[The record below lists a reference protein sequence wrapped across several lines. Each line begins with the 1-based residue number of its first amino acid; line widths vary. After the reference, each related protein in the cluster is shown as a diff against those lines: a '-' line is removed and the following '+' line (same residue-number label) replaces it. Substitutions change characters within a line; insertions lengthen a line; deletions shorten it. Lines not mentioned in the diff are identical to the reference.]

1 MNNTEDAPP
10 AAGRELPAPVRLGLY
25 LGSTTAVTVAA
36 VLCMVLGYVDKV
48 PCRFGAGW
56 QSYYGQFQDA
66 CYTDI
71 YPLYYQREL
80 SNGVVPYLDHHPPG
94 HLVEY
99 PVLTGWTMQVAAWL
113 VHVMNMTGQG
123 TRFFDVT
130 CLLLA
135 VCGVAGILATAYA
148 AGPGRHWQAVMV
160 ACSPALI
167 LSAFINW
174 DLLAMALG
182 MLGIAA
188 WAARRGVLAG
198 VLLGLA
204 VAAKFYPLVIFGP
217 LLILCLRTGQLREF
231 AKTLAAGVAA
241 WLAVNLPVMLLAYS
255 PWSWFYVFSKE
266 RGADW
271 GSVWYYF
278 EYMNVPLL
286 GNSKT
291 SMLNFMSGLFFALGL
306 AAIAWLALAAPR
318 RPRLPQLCFLVLA
331 AFLITNKVW
340 SPQYVVWLVPLAVLA
355 RPRLWPYAL
364 WQLAEIGYFFGI
376 WGYLIFVER
385 EGQLIAGYNGI
396 STGWYFTL
404 LLLRLISVLIMSGWI
419 VRDILQPEHDP
430 VRSGGADDPAGG
442 IFDGAADRFV
452 LSFPRRADALSAT

>member
-1 MNNTEDAPP
+1 MNNAEQAPAP
-10 AAGRELPAPVRLGLY
+10 AGRELPALARLPLY
-25 LGSTTAVTVAA
+25 LGSTAVVTVAA
-36 VLCMVLGYVDKV
+36 VLCMVLGYVDKL
-48 PCRFGAGW
+48 PCRIDQAW
-56 QSYYGQFQDA
+56 NSPVGQFQDA

-71 YPLYYQREL
+71 YPLYYSEGLAKGQ
-80 SNGVVPYLDHHPPG
+80 VPYTG
-94 HLVEY
+94 HAVEY
-99 PVLTGWTMQVAAWL
+99 PVLTGWTMQLSAWL
-113 VHVMNMTGQG
+113 VHTVNVAD
-123 TRFFDVT
+123 RAARYFDVT
-130 CLLLA
+130 CVLLA
-135 VCGVAGILATAYA
+135 VCGVLGILATAYA
-148 AGPGRHWQAVMV
+148 AGPDRRWQGVMV

-231 AKTLAAGVAA
+231 AKTLTAGVAA
-241 WLAVNLPVMLLAYS
+241 WLAVNLPVMIIAFTG
-255 PWSWFYVFSKE
+255 WKWFYVFSKE

-271 GSVWYYF
+271 GSIWYYF
-278 EYMNVPLL
+278 EHMNVPLL
-286 GNSKT
+286 GNSQIN
-291 SMLNFMSGLFFALGL
+291 MLNFMSSAFFVLGL
-306 AAIAWLALAAPR
+306 AGIAWLGLAAPR

-355 RPRLWPYAL
+355 RPRLWPYLL
-364 WQLAEIGYFFGI
+364 WQLAEVGYFFGI
-376 WGYLIFVER
+376 WGYLIFVDR
-385 EGQLIAGYNGI
+385 AGQLIPGYNGM
-396 STGWYFTL
+396 SSGWYFTL
-404 LLLRLISVLIMSGWI
+404 LLLRLITVLLMCGW
-419 VRDILQPEHDP
+419 VVSDILQPERDT
-430 VRSGGADDPAGG
+430 VRSGAADDPAGG
-442 IFDGAADRFV
+442 IFDGARDRFV